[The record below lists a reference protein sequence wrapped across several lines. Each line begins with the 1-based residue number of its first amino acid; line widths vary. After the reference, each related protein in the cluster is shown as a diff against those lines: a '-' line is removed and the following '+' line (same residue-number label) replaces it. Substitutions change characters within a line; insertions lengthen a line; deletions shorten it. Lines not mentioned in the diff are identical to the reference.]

1 MNALFSL
8 NIFAE
13 FALAALVG
21 VALFFG
27 LLALPLFVS
36 GDWPSAAERR
46 ARRQKDRAGAC
57 DPTCPCLNAGGARS
71 H

>member
-1 MNALFSL
+1 MNALFSP

-36 GDWPSAAERR
+36 GDWPRAADLR
-46 ARRQKDRAGAC
+46 ARQKDRAGAC
-57 DPTCPCLNAGGARS
+57 DPTCPGG
-71 H
+71 